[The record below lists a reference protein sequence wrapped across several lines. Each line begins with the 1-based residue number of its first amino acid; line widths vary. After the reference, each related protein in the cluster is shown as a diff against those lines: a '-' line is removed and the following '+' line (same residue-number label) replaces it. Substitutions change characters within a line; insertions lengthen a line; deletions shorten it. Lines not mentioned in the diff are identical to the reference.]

1 MIVVAV
7 VAILA
12 AVALPAY
19 TDYRI
24 RANEGSCL
32 QETKSYA
39 NAALSAHYS
48 NTPIAAPI
56 VEACSAIDTFVD
68 RSTPVEGTPRLP
80 ATRISH
86 CEMDSATCALI

>member
-39 NAALSAHYS
+39 NAALAAHYS
-48 NTPIAAPI
+48 NTTIAAPL

-68 RSTPVEGTPRLP
+68 RSTPSRARHGCPLP
-80 ATRISH
+80 GSH
-86 CEMDSATCALI
+86 AVKWKAPPAR